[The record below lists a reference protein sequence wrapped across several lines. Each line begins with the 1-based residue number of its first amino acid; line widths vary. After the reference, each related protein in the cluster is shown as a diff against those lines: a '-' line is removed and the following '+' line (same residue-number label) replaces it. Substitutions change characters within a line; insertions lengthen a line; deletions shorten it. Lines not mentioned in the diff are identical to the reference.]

1 ILEAI
6 TTKKCQEEISLESL
20 ETLGDSFLKYAVSR
34 HLFESNKN
42 QDEGLL
48 TREKEGMISNRV
60 LSMRGCDRKL
70 Q

>member
-42 QDEGLL
+42 QHEGLL
-48 TREKEGMISNRV
+48 TVKKGRMISNEV
-60 LSMRGCDRKL
+60 LSMLGCDRKL